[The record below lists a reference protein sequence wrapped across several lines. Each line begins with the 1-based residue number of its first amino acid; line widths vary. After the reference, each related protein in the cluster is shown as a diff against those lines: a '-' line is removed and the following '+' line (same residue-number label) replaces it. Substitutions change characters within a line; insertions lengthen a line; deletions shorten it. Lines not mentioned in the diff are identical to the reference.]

1 VVVAGIALVLL
12 AWWLRDPLI
21 PYGTESAGASDFSG
35 DSARAQE
42 PARRRAEAIAVM
54 SEEIRSTHRRL
65 RIIAGAALNSPA
77 APADAFAHLRKI
89 PDSPEQGVVLL
100 EGGVP
105 FAWAGQLRSRVPAGG
120 QGTSVT
126 FDEFYVTIHV
136 AVERGARRAIASAI
150 VHADPPADELTQT
163 LASRVTERTLVQ
175 AFRFGMAEDSTAGV
189 PVTTE
194 AGTLMRVDAVPL
206 AGAQVRFVS
215 GGRVRARAIA
225 VFILLAFFLLALG
238 WSDRRRVA
246 RRIFSL
252 AAVAAAVAIIPWNH
266 FSNFSRAFNP
276 GYYYS
281 KVLGPFTGS
290 AGAFLILSALALLA
304 VMALIRARQI
314 RLPRTL
320 AGIAALALMVGGPVL
335 VRAASFGIALPPWGA
350 TAIVWLQWQVPMFLL
365 LFAFWLA
372 AGWLGAMAVGR
383 RSMLQLRTAAFIGV
397 AAGAV
402 SAFFVWNVT
411 TEQRLQLAMRDVAGL
426 ERTDSETSFLLNRFG
441 LELAQYETPADRPE
455 LLRRYAISDLAAAE
469 IQVSLSL
476 WDEARSRYGVLDLA
490 PLRYDTLDLARAIAI
505 ADTAGAPAVSAITGP
520 TGRQLLLTVAHRG
533 GGFTTVVASPRTR
546 LIAQDPYASLLGF
559 AQPDQTEPPYVLT
572 LADPSPRAIARTGV
586 MTWRRH
592 GNEWHGDQLIRTS
605 QGLARAHVEIDIRSW
620 VTRLVRASLAIIFN
634 LGIAG
639 ILWALGSMAEGG
651 FFRWVRIKSVR
662 WARSYRGR
670 LTLALFMFF
679 VVPAVAFAGWSY
691 QRLRGDDRNVRE
703 LLVRETLHA
712 AAGEDLMS
720 PHGEHEGNAP
730 IFLYTRGV
738 LVNATDSLFEM
749 IAPSGRMLPPSV
761 HMNIANEG
769 ELSASW
775 QQAVSK
781 ARIFWGY
788 QSASNPMRE
797 SYVLAAPA
805 RSDEIMLDRRRRDL
819 TMLVLFATA
828 VGGLAA
834 LWLSGIAA
842 RVLARDLELAKVEVA
857 RAERVLAWGE
867 MARQVAHE
875 IKNPLTPI
883 RLGVQ
888 HLRRARADNR
898 GDFDRVLDEN
908 VTRILAEID
917 RLDEIARAFSRYGSA
932 PSDLPPPEAVDI
944 AAILRDVVGLER
956 MGIGGVSWTLRG
968 ADAPVMAHA
977 RTDEM
982 REVLLNVFEN
992 ARLARAR
999 NVVVDLEQRDDL
1011 VILQIQDDGSGISTA
1026 ALPRVFEPQFSTRT
1040 TGSGLGLAISRRLL
1054 ESWGGTIDLRSEEGK
1069 GASVEITLNA
1079 AAS

>member
-1 VVVAGIALVLL
+1 VVLI

-21 PYGTESAGASDFSG
+21 PYGTELGGASDFSG
-35 DSARAQE
+35 NPAQAEE
-42 PARRRAEAIAVM
+42 PARRRAEAIAAM

-65 RIIAGAALNSPA
+65 AGIAVAALE
-77 APADAFAHLRKI
+77 APATPAEAFTHLRKI
-89 PDSPEQGVVLL
+89 PDSPEQAVTLI
-100 EGGVP
+100 EGGSP
-105 FAWAGQLRSRVPAGG
+105 FAWAGQLRSRVPAVGA
-120 QGTSVT
+120 GTSVV
-126 FDEFYVTIHV
+126 FDDFYVTIHV
-136 AVERGARRAIASAI
+136 AAERGARRAVASATI
-150 VHADPPADELTQT
+150 HADPPADELTQT
-163 LASRVTERTLVQ
+163 LAARVTERTLVR
-175 AFRFGMAEDSTAGV
+175 AFRFGLAGDTAAGA
-189 PVTTE
+189 PVVS
-194 AGTLMRVDAVPL
+194 GTDTLLRVDAVPL
-206 AGAQVRFVS
+206 AAAQVRFVS
-215 GGRVRARAIA
+215 GGRVRARAMA
-225 VFILLAFFLLALG
+225 VFAVIVFFLLALG
-238 WSDRRRVA
+238 WSDRRDLL
-246 RRIFSL
+246 RRLFSL
-252 AAVAAAVAIIPWNH
+252 SAVAAAVALIPWNQ

-276 GYYYS
+276 AYYYS
-281 KVLGPFTGS
+281 RVLGPFTGS
-290 AGAFLILSALALLA
+290 AGAFLMFSALALLA

-314 RLPRTL
+314 RLHKTA
-320 AGIAALALMVGGPVL
+320 AGVAGVVLLVLGPVL
-335 VRAASFGIALPPWGA
+335 VRATSLGIALPPWGA
-350 TAIVWLQWQVPMFLL
+350 TAIVWLQWHLPMSLL

-372 AGWLGAMAVGR
+372 AGWLGAMALGR
-383 RSMLQLRTAAFIGV
+383 RSMLQLRAAGLIGV
-397 AAGAV
+397 AAAGV
-402 SAFFVWNVT
+402 SAFFVWNIT

-426 ERTDSETSFLLNRFG
+426 ERTDGETGFLLTRFG
-441 LELAQYETPADRPE
+441 QELAQYETPGDRPE
-455 LLRRYAISDLAAAE
+455 LLRRYATSDLAAAE
-469 IQVSLSL
+469 VQVSLSL
-476 WDEARSRYGVLDLA
+476 WTPDRTRYGILDLA
-490 PLRYDTLDLARAIAI
+490 PLRYDTLDLADAVSA
-505 ADTAGAPAVSAITGP
+505 ADTAAAPVVSPITGP

-559 AQPDQTEPPYVLT
+559 AQPDQTEPPYLLT
-572 LADPSPRAIARTGV
+572 LADPSPRALARIGV

-592 GNEWHGDQLIRTS
+592 GNEWHGDQLIQTS
-605 QGLARAHVEIDIRSW
+605 RGLARAHVEIDIRSW
-620 VTRLVRASLAIIFN
+620 VTRLVRASLAILFS
-634 LGIAG
+634 LGVAG

-651 FFRWVRIKSVR
+651 FFRWVRLRSVR

-712 AAGEDLMS
+712 AAGEDLTS
-720 PHGEHEGNAP
+720 SHAEHEGDAP
-730 IFLYTRGV
+730 IFVYSRGV

-749 IAPSGRMLPPSV
+749 IAPAGRMLPPPV
-761 HMNIANEG
+761 HLDIANEG
-769 ELSASW
+769 ELTASW
-775 QQAVSK
+775 QQAVSNT
-781 ARIFWGY
+781 RIFWGY
-788 QSASNPMRE
+788 QSASDPARG

-805 RSDEIMLDRRRRDL
+805 RGDERLLDRRRRDL

-828 VGGLAA
+828 MGGLAA

-908 VTRILAEID
+908 VTRILSEID

-932 PSDLPPPEAVDI
+932 PSDLPAAEAVDI
-944 AAILRDVVGLER
+944 AAILRDVIGLER
-956 MGIGGVSWTLRG
+956 MGISGVTWTLRG
-968 ADAPVMAHA
+968 ADAPVVVQA

-982 REVLLNVFEN
+982 RDVLLNVFEN
-992 ARLARAR
+992 ARLAHAR
-999 NVVVDLEQRDDL
+999 NVVVDVHRRDDL
-1011 VILQIQDDGSGISTA
+1011 VVVEIQDDGSGISTA
-1026 ALPRVFEPQFSTRT
+1026 ALPRVFEPHFSTRT

-1069 GASVEITLNA
+1069 GARVEITLHA
-1079 AAS
+1079 ALS

>member
-1 VVVAGIALVLL
+1 MM
-12 AWWLRDPLI
+12 
-21 PYGTESAGASDFSG
+21 SD
-35 DSARAQE
+35 
-42 PARRRAEAIAVM
+42 
-54 SEEIRSTHRRL
+54 EIRSVHRRL
-65 RIIAGAALNSPA
+65 GRIAAAALSAPA
-77 APADAFAHLRKI
+77 GPADAFAHLRKI

-105 FAWAGQLRSRVPAGG
+105 LAWGGQIRSRVPSAGP
-120 QGTSVT
+120 GTSVI
-126 FDEFYVTIHV
+126 FDEFYVTLLYT
-136 AVERGARRAIASAI
+136 AERGARRAIASAT

-163 LASRVTERTLVQ
+163 LASRVTERTFVQ
-175 AFRFGMAEDSTAGV
+175 AFRFGLAEDSSAGV
-189 PVTTE
+189 PVVSGNE
-194 AGTLMRVDAVPL
+194 ALLRVDAIPL
-206 AGAQVRFVS
+206 AGGQVRFVS
-215 GGRVRARAIA
+215 GGRVRARAMA
-225 VFILLAFFLLALG
+225 VFVLLVFFLLALG
-238 WSDRRRVA
+238 WSDRRAVL
-246 RRIFSL
+246 RRLFSL
-252 AAVAAAVAIIPWNH
+252 AAVGVAVALIPWNQ

-276 GYYYS
+276 AYYYS
-281 KVLGPFTGS
+281 RILGPFTGS
-290 AGAFLILSALALLA
+290 AGAFLMLSALVLLA
-304 VMALIRARQI
+304 VMAVIRARQI
-314 RLPRTL
+314 RLHRTI
-320 AGIAALALMVGGPVL
+320 AGLGAIVLLIAGPIL
-335 VRAASFGIALPPWGA
+335 VRAASLGIALPPWGA
-350 TAIVWLQWQVPMFLL
+350 TAIVWLQWQLPMFLL

-372 AGWLGAMAVGR
+372 GMWLAAMSLGR
-383 RSMLQLRTAAFIGV
+383 RSMLQLRAAGLIGV
-397 AAGAV
+397 AAAAV

-426 ERTDSETSFLLNRFG
+426 ERTDTETSFLLTRFG
-441 LELAQYETPADRPE
+441 QELSQYDTPGDRPE

-469 IQVSLSL
+469 VQVSLSL
-476 WDEARSRYGVLDLA
+476 WDAARRRSGVLDLA
-490 PLRYDTLDLARAIAI
+490 SLRYDTLGLARSVAA
-505 ADTAGAPAVSAITGP
+505 ADTGAAPVVSTITGP

-605 QGLARAHVEIDIRSW
+605 EGVARAHVEIDIRSW
-620 VTRLVRASLAIIFN
+620 ATRLVRASLAIFFN

-720 PHGEHEGNAP
+720 PHGEHEGDAP
-730 IFLYTRGV
+730 IFVYSRGV

-749 IAPSGRMLPPSV
+749 IAPSGRMLPPPV
-761 HMNIANEG
+761 HMDIANEG

-775 QQAVSK
+775 QQSVSNS
-781 ARIFWGY
+781 RIFWGY
-788 QSASNPMRE
+788 QSASNPARE

-805 RSDEIMLDRRRRDL
+805 RSDEILLDRRRRDL

-828 VGGLAA
+828 IGGLAA

-932 PSDLPPPEAVDI
+932 PADLPPAESVDI
-944 AAILRDVVGLER
+944 AAILRDVVALEK

-968 ADAPVMAHA
+968 ADSPVMAQA
-977 RTDEM
+977 RNDEM
-982 REVLLNVFEN
+982 RDVLLNLFEN
-992 ARLARAR
+992 SRLARAR
-999 NVVVDLEQRDDL
+999 NVVVDLDRRNDL
-1011 VILQIQDDGSGISTA
+1011 VLIGIQDDGSGISTA
-1026 ALPRVFEPQFSTRT
+1026 ALPRVFEPHFSTRT

-1054 ESWGGTIDLRSEEGK
+1054 ESWGGTIDLQSEEGK
-1069 GASVEITLNA
+1069 GARVEITLHA